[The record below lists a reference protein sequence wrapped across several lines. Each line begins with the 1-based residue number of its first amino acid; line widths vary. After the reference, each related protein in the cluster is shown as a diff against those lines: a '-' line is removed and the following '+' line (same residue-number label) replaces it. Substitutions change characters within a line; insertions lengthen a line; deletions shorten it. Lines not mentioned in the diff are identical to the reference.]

1 MTNMNNTTMTLA
13 DLEALLDVYGG
24 DRTRWPA
31 DARAA
36 VAQLAARDA
45 KAVRML
51 AEAEALDRVLE
62 RAPLPSLA
70 SEAALADRIVV
81 AARRSPR
88 MVKLSPVEA
97 MAEAESAAQPSASP
111 LRRPVAH
118 GVSLRRAEA
127 RAAGLLAAALVLGV
141 VMGISNL
148 PQRLFPVLAGM
159 VTSVDR
165 YNLAQVDPFD
175 EDV

>member
-31 DARAA
+31 DARAS
-36 VAQLAARDA
+36 VAQLVARDA
-45 KAVRML
+45 KAVRLL

-70 SEAALADRIVV
+70 REAALADRIV
-81 AARRSPR
+81 AAAGRSPR
-88 MVKLSPVEA
+88 MVKLVPAGTE
-97 MAEAESAAQPSASP
+97 AEAEDAAQPAAAP
-111 LRRPVAH
+111 LRRPGAR
-118 GVSLRRAEA
+118 GVSLMRTEA
-127 RAAGLLAAALVLGV
+127 RAAGLLAAALMFGV

-148 PQRLFPVLAGM
+148 PQRLLPMLAGM
-159 VTSVDR
+159 VTSADR